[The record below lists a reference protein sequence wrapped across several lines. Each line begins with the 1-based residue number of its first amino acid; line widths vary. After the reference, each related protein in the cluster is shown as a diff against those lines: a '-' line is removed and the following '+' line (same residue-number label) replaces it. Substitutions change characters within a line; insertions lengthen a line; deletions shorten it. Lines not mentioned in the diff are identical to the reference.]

1 MFTIKNLSVRIE
13 GQKILNDITADFKP
27 GTTTALLGPNGS
39 GKSTLGNTL
48 MGAPFI
54 TVDPASTIIFEGAD
68 VTALPTHERA
78 RLGIF
83 MTFQSPLPLS
93 GVSAMDLFRSA
104 LVTGKY
110 KKYSAKEL
118 HSLVHQYAEELKLP
132 KEFFKRSLYEGFSGG
147 ERKKMEALQAVL
159 FAPKAVIFDELDTG
173 VDVDA
178 LKTIV
183 IFLQKNIAPDTIR
196 IFITHSPKLLK
207 LYHPDQ
213 VVVLKKGKVIK
224 IGGPDL
230 AEEIEQNGF
239 ENL

>member
-1 MFTIKNLSVRIE
+1 MLTLKNISANIE
-13 GQKILNDITADFKP
+13 GKEILHTIELTFQP

-54 TVDPASTIIFEGAD
+54 ELAAASSIIFDGTD
-68 VTALPTHERA
+68 ITHTPTHERA
-78 RLGIF
+78 QMGIF

-104 LVTGKY
+104 LVTGKR

-118 HSLVHQYAEELKLP
+118 HTLVHQYAEELAIP
-132 KEFFKRSLYEGFSGG
+132 KELLKRSLNEGFSGG

-159 FAPKAVIFDELDTG
+159 FEPRVIIFDELDTG

-178 LKTIV
+178 LKTITS
-183 IFLQKNIAPDTIR
+183 FLQKNLRPDTIR
-196 IFITHSPKLLK
+196 IFITHSHKLLT
-207 LYHPDQ
+207 LYRPDH
-213 VVVLKKGKVIK
+213 VVVLKKGVVVKT
-224 IGGPDL
+224 GGHTL
-230 AEEIEQNGF
+230 AEEIEKNGF
-239 ENL
+239 TEL